1 MLVSYTDWN
10 CVKKRKQQK
19 KKKKT
24 RAGVNRVWQRLE
36 QRI

>member
-10 CVKKRKQQK
+10 CVKKRSK
-19 KKKKT
+19 KEKT
-24 RAGVNRVWQRLE
+24 GAGVNRVWQRLE